1 MVGSGLDLFSE
12 GLGPSVPSN
21 RICHMNGADL
31 TDRFLN
37 AYRQAQE
44 SLEAQDHRKYKGL
57 GEAIRDS
64 KNPVVRQN
72 RRTLERLADLRNVI
86 QHSDYVN
93 GQPIATPRLNAVE
106 NMERLAESIRNPL
119 TVSRV
124 MVKNPQ
130 NIAETAPLRD
140 ATALIVKHDFSQI
153 PVVDKD
159 QRYLWLLT
167 TNALARWVSANFEE
181 NGELIVAESTVQDI
195 EGYSEKQDL
204 GRVVSPTLTAQ
215 KACNIL
221 TGSEAPAALVVT
233 DAGPHAGRIQGIIT
247 KFDVPLILQRLSLD

>member
-1 MVGSGLDLFSE
+1 MVGSGLDLSSE
-12 GLGPSVPSN
+12 GLGPGGPGN
-21 RICHMNGADL
+21 RICHMKSADL

-72 RRTLERLADLRNVI
+72 RRALERLADLRNVI
-86 QHSDYVN
+86 QHSDYMN

-106 NMERLAESIRNPL
+106 NTERLATWIRNPL
-119 TVSRV
+119 KVSGV
-124 MVKNPQ
+124 TVKNPQ
-130 NIAETAPLRD
+130 SIAETASLRD

-159 QRYLWLLT
+159 QQYLWLLT

-181 NGELIVAESTVQDI
+181 NGDLIVAESTVQDI

-204 GRVVSPTLTAQ
+204 GYVASPTLTAQ

-233 DAGPHAGRIQGIIT
+233 DDGLQTGRIQGIIT
-247 KFDVPLILQRLSLD
+247 KFDVPSILKKLSLT

>member
-140 ATALIVKHDFSQI
+140 ATALIVEHDF
-153 PVVDKD
+153 PK
-159 QRYLWLLT
+159 YP
-167 TNALARWVSANFEE
+167 
-181 NGELIVAESTVQDI
+181 
-195 EGYSEKQDL
+195 
-204 GRVVSPTLTAQ
+204 SPTKISDT
-215 KACNIL
+215 C
-221 TGSEAPAALVVT
+221 GC
-233 DAGPHAGRIQGIIT
+233 
-247 KFDVPLILQRLSLD
+247 